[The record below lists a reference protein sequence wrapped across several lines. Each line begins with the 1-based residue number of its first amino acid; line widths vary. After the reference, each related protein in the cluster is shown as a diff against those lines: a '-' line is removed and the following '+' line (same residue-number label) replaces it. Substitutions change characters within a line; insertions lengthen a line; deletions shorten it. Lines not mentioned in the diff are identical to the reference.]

1 MTKSEPVDQI
11 CAVAGVKLEKAFH
24 LEESFVLRKAIAVE
38 EVDQH
43 FQDVEQSLEVT
54 WRLFALKHSYLFLK

>member
-24 LEESFVLRKAIAVE
+24 LEESFVLWKAIAVE

-43 FQDVEQSLEVT
+43 FQDVEQSFEVT
-54 WRLFALKHSYLFLK
+54 WRLFALKHI

>member
-11 CAVAGVKLEKAFH
+11 CAVAGVKLEKTFH
-24 LEESFVLRKAIAVE
+24 LEESFVLRKTIAVE

-43 FQDVEQSLEVT
+43 FQDIEQSLEVT
-54 WRLFALKHSYLFLK
+54 WRLFALKHNY